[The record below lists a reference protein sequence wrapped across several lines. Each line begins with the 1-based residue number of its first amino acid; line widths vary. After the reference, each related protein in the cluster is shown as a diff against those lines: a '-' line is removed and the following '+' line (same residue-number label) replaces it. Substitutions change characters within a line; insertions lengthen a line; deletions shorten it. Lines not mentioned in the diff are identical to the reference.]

1 MAVSALRLLVVEGNT
16 AEGRARAVASGGKAA
31 GEAYA
36 GVLRVLAPDAAV
48 DICYPADP
56 GANLP
61 GESEL
66 ASYDGIAITG
76 SALNVYDGGPA
87 IEPQVD
93 LVRAGFRAGTPMF
106 GSCWGLQVATVAAGG
121 SVRANPKGREIGIA
135 RKILVNETGARH
147 PLLAGRPPVYD
158 ALCVHLDEVET
169 RPPGMTVLAGNAL
182 SEVQAAEIRHGDG
195 IFWGVQ
201 YHPEYSFGEMAA
213 VLRRYGPLMVTGG
226 FVRDRTELDGVIAL
240 YDGLEADPSDSA
252 LAWRL
257 GVDGDVLDRDRR
269 WRDIANWIEHLVR
282 PVKAGAT
289 RTGGHAPR

>member
-16 AEGRARAVASGGKAA
+16 AEGRARAIASGGNAA

-36 GVLRVLAPDAAV
+36 GVLRALAPDAVV

-66 ASYDGIAITG
+66 ATYDGIAITG

-135 RKILVNETGARH
+135 RKILVNETGSRH
-147 PLLAGRPPVYD
+147 PLLAGRPACFD

-169 RPPGMTVLAGNAL
+169 QPPGMTVLAGNAL
-182 SEVQAAEIRHGDG
+182 SDVQAAEIRHDRG

-213 VLRRYGPLMVTGG
+213 VLRRYGPLMITGG
-226 FVRDRTELDGVIAL
+226 FVRDQAELDAVIAL
-240 YDGLEADPSDSA
+240 YDGLEADPTDST

-257 GVDGDVLDRDRR
+257 GVDGDVLDKARR

-282 PVKAGAT
+282 PMKA
-289 RTGGHAPR
+289 RR